1 MFRITRIN
9 IRSKRKKRRKE
20 EKMKKFITLL
30 TAMLLSVVAMISF
43 TKPVLADD
51 DTPVVTLGTSLTDAQ
66 KQGTLKTLTA
76 PLNGGNYQTITVTGS
91 DLVKYLNP
99 SGDNFTTSSGVW
111 SSAMIQKTSSG
122 SGINVKILDYDGK
135 NNITTITAN
144 QYKNAALTAGISDA
158 NIYVTSAISIDGSG
172 ALAGVYAAYAKN
184 GNALNQ
190 KQVNAAQDEMNT
202 LSGITQDN
210 KNKKGYSDAQLNNAV
225 AGAKNEMAKQGQN
238 ITDSQI
244 RDIVNNQININ
255 HLGDTINNNQKN
267 QIVNLLIEIRDSGA
281 LKDGNFKQ
289 QASKLSSQIQ
299 NGAKNI
305 FNKFNTQENRNWLQ
319 NLWDQIVKFFSGLFG
334 GVILN

>member
-1 MFRITRIN
+1 
-9 IRSKRKKRRKE
+9 
-20 EKMKKFITLL
+20 MKKFITLL

-158 NIYVTSAISIDGSG
+158 NIYVTSAIPIDGSG

-305 FNKFNTQENRNWLQ
+305 FNKFNTPENRNWLQ

>member
-1 MFRITRIN
+1 
-9 IRSKRKKRRKE
+9 
-20 EKMKKFITLL
+20 MKKFITLL

-158 NIYVTSAISIDGSG
+158 NIYVTSAIPIDGSG

-289 QASKLSSQIQ
+289 QASKLSSHIQ

>member
-1 MFRITRIN
+1 
-9 IRSKRKKRRKE
+9 
-20 EKMKKFITLL
+20 MKKFITLL

-51 DTPVVTLGTSLTDAQ
+51 DTPVVTLGTSLTDSQ

-158 NIYVTSAISIDGSG
+158 NICVTSAIPIDGSG

>member
-1 MFRITRIN
+1 
-9 IRSKRKKRRKE
+9 
-20 EKMKKFITLL
+20 MKKFITLL

-51 DTPVVTLGTSLTDAQ
+51 DTPVVTLGTSLTDSQ

-158 NIYVTSAISIDGSG
+158 NIYVTSAIPIDGSG

-238 ITDSQI
+238 ITGSQI

>member
-1 MFRITRIN
+1 
-9 IRSKRKKRRKE
+9 
-20 EKMKKFITLL
+20 MKKSLTLIT
-30 TAMLLSVVAMISF
+30 AILLSVVAILSF
-43 TKPVLADD
+43 GKKQTVLADD
-51 DTPVVTLGTSLTDAQ
+51 DTPVVTLGTSLTESQ

-76 PLNGGNYQTITVTGS
+76 PLNGGNYQTVTVTGS

-111 SSAMIQKTSSG
+111 SSAMIQKTNSG
-122 SGINVKILDYDGK
+122 SGINVKILDYNGK

-144 QYKNAALTAGISDA
+144 QYKNAALTAGIADA
-158 NIYVTSAISIDGSG
+158 NIYVTSAIPIDGSG

-210 KNKKGYSDAQLNNAV
+210 KGKKGYSDAQLNNAV
-225 AGAKNEMAKQGQN
+225 AGAKSEMAKQGQN
-238 ITDSQI
+238 ISDSQI

-255 HLGDTINNNQKN
+255 HLGNTINNNQKN
-267 QIVNLLIEIRDSGA
+267 QIINLLIEIRDSGA
-281 LKDGNFKQ
+281 LKNGDFKG
-289 QASKLSSQIQ
+289 QAAKLSNQIE

-305 FNKFNTQENRNWLQ
+305 FNKFNTPENRNLFQ
-319 NLWDQIVKFFSGLFG
+319 QIWDSIVNFFSGLFK
-334 GVILN
+334 

>member
-1 MFRITRIN
+1 
-9 IRSKRKKRRKE
+9 
-20 EKMKKFITLL
+20 MKKFITLL

-158 NIYVTSAISIDGSG
+158 NIYVTSAIPINGSG

>member
-1 MFRITRIN
+1 
-9 IRSKRKKRRKE
+9 
-20 EKMKKFITLL
+20 MKKFITLL
-30 TAMLLSVVAMISF
+30 TEMLLSVVAMISF
-43 TKPVLADD
+43 NKPVLADD

-158 NIYVTSAISIDGSG
+158 NIYVTSAIPIDGSG

>member
-1 MFRITRIN
+1 
-9 IRSKRKKRRKE
+9 
-20 EKMKKFITLL
+20 MKKFITLL

-158 NIYVTSAISIDGSG
+158 NIYVTSAIPIDGSG

-210 KNKKGYSDAQLNNAV
+210 KNKKSYSDAQLNNAV

>member
-1 MFRITRIN
+1 
-9 IRSKRKKRRKE
+9 
-20 EKMKKFITLL
+20 MKKFITLL

-158 NIYVTSAISIDGSG
+158 NIYVTSAIPIDGSG

-267 QIVNLLIEIRDSGA
+267 QIVNLLIEIRDSRA

>member
-1 MFRITRIN
+1 
-9 IRSKRKKRRKE
+9 
-20 EKMKKFITLL
+20 MKKFITLL

-51 DTPVVTLGTSLTDAQ
+51 DTPVVTLGTSLTDSQ

-122 SGINVKILDYDGK
+122 SGINIKILDYDGK

-158 NIYVTSAISIDGSG
+158 NIYVTSAIPIDGSG

>member
-1 MFRITRIN
+1 
-9 IRSKRKKRRKE
+9 
-20 EKMKKFITLL
+20 MKKFITLL

-51 DTPVVTLGTSLTDAQ
+51 DTPVVTLGTSLTDSQ

-158 NIYVTSAISIDGSG
+158 NIYVTSAIPVDGSG

>member
-1 MFRITRIN
+1 
-9 IRSKRKKRRKE
+9 
-20 EKMKKFITLL
+20 MKKFITLL
-30 TAMLLSVVAMISF
+30 TAMLLSGVAMVLY

-122 SGINVKILDYDGK
+122 SGINVKILDYNGK

-158 NIYVTSAISIDGSG
+158 DIYVTSAIPIDGSG

-267 QIVNLLIEIRDSGA
+267 QIINLLIEIRDSGA

>member
-1 MFRITRIN
+1 
-9 IRSKRKKRRKE
+9 
-20 EKMKKFITLL
+20 MKKFITLL

-111 SSAMIQKTSSG
+111 SSAMIQKTSLG

-158 NIYVTSAISIDGSG
+158 NIYVTSAIPIDGSG

>member
-1 MFRITRIN
+1 
-9 IRSKRKKRRKE
+9 
-20 EKMKKFITLL
+20 MKKTIKIL
-30 TAMLLSVVAMISF
+30 TAILFSAVATIVVGQNNR
-43 TKPVLADD
+43 VLADD
-51 DTPVVTLGTSLTDAQ
+51 ETPVVTLGTSLTDSQ
-66 KQGTLKTLTA
+66 KDGTLKILTA

-91 DLVKYLNP
+91 DLVRYLNP

-122 SGINVKILDYDGK
+122 SGINVKILDYNGK

-144 QYKNAALTAGISDA
+144 QYKNAALTAGITDA
-158 NIYVTSAISIDGSG
+158 NIYVTSAIPIDGSG

-210 KNKKGYSDAQLNNAV
+210 KDKKGYSDAQLNNAV
-225 AGAKNEMAKQGQN
+225 AGAKSEMAKQGQN
-238 ITDSQI
+238 ISDSQI

-255 HLGDTINNNQKN
+255 HLGNTINNNQKN

-281 LKDGNFKQ
+281 LKSSSFKG
-289 QASKLSSQIQ
+289 QASKLSSQIE
-299 NGAKNI
+299 NSAKNI
-305 FNKFNTQENRNWLQ
+305 FNKFNTPENRSWLQ
-319 NLWDQIVKFFSGLFG
+319 QLWDSIVNFFRNIFVRVISG
-334 GVILN
+334 

>member
-1 MFRITRIN
+1 
-9 IRSKRKKRRKE
+9 
-20 EKMKKFITLL
+20 MKKFITLL

-158 NIYVTSAISIDGSG
+158 NIYVTSAIPIDGSG

-210 KNKKGYSDAQLNNAV
+210 KNKIGYSDAQLNNAV

>member
-1 MFRITRIN
+1 
-9 IRSKRKKRRKE
+9 
-20 EKMKKFITLL
+20 MKKTIKIL
-30 TAMLLSVVAMISF
+30 TAILFSAVATIVVGQNNR
-43 TKPVLADD
+43 VLADD
-51 DTPVVTLGTSLTDAQ
+51 ETPVVTLGTSLTDSQ
-66 KQGTLKTLTA
+66 KDGTLKILTA

-91 DLVKYLNP
+91 DLVRYLNP

-122 SGINVKILDYDGK
+122 SGINAKILDYNGK

-144 QYKNAALTAGISDA
+144 QYKNAALTAGITDA
-158 NIYVTSAISIDGSG
+158 NIYVTSAIPIDGSG

-210 KNKKGYSDAQLNNAV
+210 KDKKGYSDAQLNNAV
-225 AGAKNEMAKQGQN
+225 AGAKSEMAKQGQN
-238 ITDSQI
+238 ISDSQI

-255 HLGDTINNNQKN
+255 HLGNTINNNQKN

-281 LKDGNFKQ
+281 LKSSSFKG
-289 QASKLSSQIQ
+289 QASKLSSQIE
-299 NGAKNI
+299 NSAKNI
-305 FNKFNTQENRNWLQ
+305 FNKFNTPENRSWLQ
-319 NLWDQIVKFFSGLFG
+319 QLWDSIVNFFSHMFG
-334 GVILN
+334 GVILG

>member
-1 MFRITRIN
+1 
-9 IRSKRKKRRKE
+9 
-20 EKMKKFITLL
+20 MKKTIKIL
-30 TAMLLSVVAMISF
+30 TAILFSAVATIVVGQNNR
-43 TKPVLADD
+43 VLADD
-51 DTPVVTLGTSLTDAQ
+51 ETPVVTLGTSLTDSQ
-66 KQGTLKTLTA
+66 KDGTLKILTA

-91 DLVKYLNP
+91 DLVRYLNP

-122 SGINVKILDYDGK
+122 SGINVKILDYNGK

-144 QYKNAALTAGISDA
+144 QYKNAALTAGITDA
-158 NIYVTSAISIDGSG
+158 NIYVTSAIPIDGSG

-210 KNKKGYSDAQLNNAV
+210 KDKKGYSDAQLNNAV
-225 AGAKNEMAKQGQN
+225 AGAKSEMAKQGQN
-238 ITDSQI
+238 ISDSQI

-255 HLGDTINNNQKN
+255 HLGNTINNNQKN

-281 LKDGNFKQ
+281 LKSNSFKG
-289 QASKLSSQIQ
+289 QASKLSSQIE
-299 NGAKNI
+299 NSAKNI
-305 FNKFNTQENRNWLQ
+305 FNKFNTPENRSWLQ
-319 NLWDQIVKFFSGLFG
+319 QLWDSIVNFFSHMFG
-334 GVILN
+334 GVILG

>member
-1 MFRITRIN
+1 
-9 IRSKRKKRRKE
+9 
-20 EKMKKFITLL
+20 MKKFITLL

-43 TKPVLADD
+43 TKPALADD
-51 DTPVVTLGTSLTDAQ
+51 DTPVVTLGTSLTDSQ

-158 NIYVTSAISIDGSG
+158 NIYVTSAIPIDGSG

>member
-158 NIYVTSAISIDGSG
+158 NIYVTSAIPIDGSG

>member
-1 MFRITRIN
+1 
-9 IRSKRKKRRKE
+9 
-20 EKMKKFITLL
+20 MKKTIKIL
-30 TAMLLSVVAMISF
+30 TAILFSAVATILVGQNNL
-43 TKPVLADD
+43 VLADD
-51 DTPVVTLGTSLTDAQ
+51 DTPVVTLGTSLTNSQ
-66 KQGTLKTLTA
+66 KDGTLKTLTA

-91 DLVKYLNP
+91 DLVRYLNP

-122 SGINVKILDYDGK
+122 SGINVKILDYNGR

-144 QYKNAALTAGISDA
+144 QYKNAALTAGITDA
-158 NIYVTSAISIDGSG
+158 NIYVTSAIPIDGSG

-225 AGAKNEMAKQGQN
+225 AGAKSEMAKQGQN
-238 ITDSQI
+238 ISDSQI

-255 HLGDTINNNQKN
+255 HLGNTINNNQKN
-267 QIVNLLIEIRDSGA
+267 QIINLLIEIRDSGA
-281 LKDGNFKQ
+281 LKSSNFKG
-289 QASKLSSQIQ
+289 QASKLSSQIE
-299 NGAKNI
+299 NSAKNI
-305 FNKFNTQENRNWLQ
+305 FNKFNTPENRSWLQ
-319 NLWDQIVKFFSGLFG
+319 QLWDSIVNFFSHMFG
-334 GVILN
+334 GVILE

>member
-1 MFRITRIN
+1 
-9 IRSKRKKRRKE
+9 
-20 EKMKKFITLL
+20 MKKTIKIL
-30 TAMLLSVVAMISF
+30 TAILFSAVATILVGQNNL
-43 TKPVLADD
+43 VLADD
-51 DTPVVTLGTSLTDAQ
+51 DTPVVTLGTSLTNSQ
-66 KQGTLKTLTA
+66 KDGTLKTLTA

-91 DLVKYLNP
+91 DLVRYLNP

-122 SGINVKILDYDGK
+122 SGINVKILDYNGR

-144 QYKNAALTAGISDA
+144 QYKNAALTAGITDA
-158 NIYVTSAISIDGSG
+158 NIYVTSAIPIDGSG

-225 AGAKNEMAKQGQN
+225 AGAKSEMAKQGQN
-238 ITDSQI
+238 ISDSQI

-255 HLGDTINNNQKN
+255 HLGNTINNNQKN

-281 LKDGNFKQ
+281 LKNSDFKG
-289 QASKLSSQIQ
+289 QASKLSSQIE
-299 NGAKNI
+299 NSAKNI
-305 FNKFNTQENRNWLQ
+305 FNKFNTPENRSWLQ
-319 NLWDQIVKFFSGLFG
+319 QLWDSIVNFFSHMFG
-334 GVILN
+334 GVILG